1 MGVRGITLSQ
11 HVATH
16 RSPLLPNCDL
26 AAILEQIE
34 FIGKR
39 IANELAHASIGGELG
54 YTGKT
59 NVQGEQTRKLDQW
72 TDEVFVE
79 AFAHR
84 RPVCCL
90 ASEEMELALHDTA
103 PCGEPSYAVLYDP
116 LDGSSNTDVNGTL
129 GTIFSIRKRASVH
142 SGHDIADLL
151 RPGTEQVAAGYILY
165 GPGTQLIF
173 TSGAGVDIFT
183 LDHRHGEFVLWR
195 AGVKMP
201 TRGNAY
207 AVNHGNI
214 GKFHPG
220 ARKFVEHLTSRK
232 DKSTS
237 YSLRYS
243 GAFAAD
249 FHRCL
254 LEGGLYL
261 YPGEVTPGGN
271 TKGKLRLMYELAPM
285 AMIAEQAGGKAST
298 GTGRILEVEPTALH
312 QRQPIYIGSAT
323 EVELAEKMQVEG

>member
-1 MGVRGITLSQ
+1 MGIREITLS
-11 HVATH
+11 HHCATKP
-16 RSPLLPNCDL
+16 SPGLASTDL
-26 AAILEQIE
+26 ALILERIE

-39 IANELAHASIGGELG
+39 IARELAHASIGGELG
-54 YTGKT
+54 YTGEI
-59 NVQGEQTRKLDQW
+59 NVQGERTKKLDLW
-72 TDEVFVE
+72 TNEVFLD

-90 ASEEMELALHDTA
+90 GSEEMAQALHQSDR
-103 PCGEPSYAVLYDP
+103 CGEPSYAILYDP
-116 LDGSSNTDVNGTL
+116 LDGSSNTDVNGPL
-129 GTIFSIRKRASVH
+129 GTIFSIRKRARTH
-142 SGHDIADLL
+142 SEGIDDLL
-151 RPGTEQVAAGYILY
+151 LPGTEQAAAGYIIY
-165 GPGTQLIF
+165 GPSTQLVY
-173 TSGAGVDIFT
+173 TAGAGVDIFT
-183 LDHRHGEFVLWR
+183 LDHRRGQFVLWR
-195 AGVKMP
+195 EGVKMP
-201 TRGNAY
+201 ARGGAY

-214 GKFHPG
+214 TKFHSG

-261 YPGEVTPGGN
+261 YPGEVTPDGN

-298 GTGRILEVEPTALH
+298 GTCRILDVAPRALH
-312 QRQPIYIGSAT
+312 ERQPIYIGSAA
-323 EVELAEKMQVEG
+323 EVELAEQMQVEG

>member
-1 MGVRGITLSQ
+1 MGIRGITLA
-11 HVATH
+11 HRAATH
-16 RSPLLPNCDL
+16 HSPGIPNSDL
-26 AAILEQIE
+26 APILEQIE

-39 IANELAHASIGGELG
+39 IARELAHASIGGELG

-59 NVQGEQTRKLDQW
+59 NVQGEQTKKLDEW
-72 TDEVFVE
+72 TNQVFIE
-79 AFAHR
+79 AFTHR

-90 ASEEMELALHDTA
+90 ASEEMEEALHDSE
-103 PCGEPSYAVLYDP
+103 PCGEPSYALLYDP
-116 LDGSSNTDVNGTL
+116 LDGSSNTDVNGSL
-129 GTIFSIRKRASVH
+129 GTIFSIRKRARSH
-142 SGHDIADLL
+142 SREITDLL
-151 RPGTEQVAAGYILY
+151 RPGTEQVGAGYILY
-165 GPGTQLIF
+165 GPGTQLVF
-173 TSGAGVDIFT
+173 TAGAGVDIFT
-183 LDHRHGEFVLWR
+183 LDHRRGEFVLFR
-195 AGVKMP
+195 EAHKMP
-201 TRGNAY
+201 ARGGAY
-207 AVNHGNI
+207 SVNQGNL

-237 YSLRYS
+237 YSLRYT

-261 YPGEVTPGGN
+261 YPGEITPDGN
-271 TKGKLRLMYELAPM
+271 TRGKLRLMYELAPM

-298 GTGRILEVEPTALH
+298 GTARVLDVMPTALH
-312 QRQPIYIGSAT
+312 ERQPIYIGSKA